1 MKFINVQ
8 MKFKDGQKE
17 AIINPSQIAY
27 VRADEANAENSMVA
41 FDSLEPIIVMH
52 SVLDLY
58 EMISK
63 HAGGRPRSKKD

>member
-8 MKFKDGQKE
+8 MKFKDGTKE
-17 AIINPSQIAY
+17 AIINPSQVTYI
-27 VRADEANAENSMVA
+27 RSDETDANNSMVA
-41 FDSLEPIIVMH
+41 FDTLEPIIVMH

-63 HAGGRPRSKKD
+63 HAGGRPRKS